1 MKIYRDKNEGKSQC
15 QYEKKMK
22 IVKIDSIC
30 MWLNFEFIFSL
41 SINYIN
47 TEMNEKFN
55 KAFILII

>member
-15 QYEKKMK
+15 QYEKKNENCKNRFYMH
-22 IVKIDSIC
+22 VP
-30 MWLNFEFIFSL
+30 
-41 SINYIN
+41 INYIN